1 MPQPNRK
8 LLILSRYARLGA
20 SSRLRLYQFISF
32 LKQAGFEV
40 TIEPLLDDEYITNL
54 YTGKRA
60 RISSILKTYLK
71 RIFCIKNSASF
82 DLVWIEKELLP
93 WLPAWLELSF
103 LSKDT
108 PLVVDY
114 DDAIFH
120 QYDQHRSKI
129 VRWLLG
135 NKIDTVMRRAN
146 LVVAGNNYLAT
157 RALQAG
163 AKRVEILPT
172 VVDTVTYKVISKE
185 TSNLVTIGWIGSP
198 ATAHYL
204 HLIIPALLEIK
215 KTFNVRLVAIGA
227 NASQL
232 KGLPIE
238 TITWTEVGEVEA
250 IQHFDIGIMPLPDE
264 PFARGK
270 CGYKLIQY
278 MACGKPVVASPV
290 GANRDIVR
298 DGIDGFWADSNQVW
312 FEKLSQLVADVEL
325 RERMGYSAR
334 ARVVNNYSLQ
344 GSVEK
349 LITLFES
356 LVIHTN
362 SANI

>member
-1 MPQPNRK
+1 MPQLNRK

-20 SSRLRLYQFISF
+20 SSRLRFYQFNSF
-32 LKQAGFEV
+32 LEQAGFEITV
-40 TIEPLLDDEYITNL
+40 EPLLDDEYITHL
-54 YTGKRA
+54 YAGKRA
-60 RISSILKTYLK
+60 RLSNILKTYLN
-71 RIFCIKNSASF
+71 RLFCIKKSTRF
-82 DLVWIEKELLP
+82 DLVWVEKELLP
-93 WLPAWLELSF
+93 WLPAWFELSF

-108 PLVVDY
+108 PLIVDY

-120 QYDQHRSKI
+120 QYDQHRSNI

-135 NKIDTVMRRAN
+135 NKIDAVMRRAN

-157 RALQAG
+157 RARQAG
-163 AKRVEILPT
+163 ANWVEILPT

-185 TSNLVTIGWIGSP
+185 TSNLTIGWIGSP

-204 HLIIPALLEIK
+204 HLITPALLEIK
-215 KTFNVRLVAIGA
+215 KIFNVRLVAIGA

-232 KGLPIE
+232 EGLPIE
-238 TITWTEVGEVEA
+238 TITWTEEGEVEA
-250 IQHFDIGIMPLPDE
+250 IQQFDIGIMPLPDE

-270 CGYKLIQY
+270 CGYKLIQC

-298 DGIDGFWADSNQVW
+298 DGIDGYWADSNEVW

-334 ARVVNNYSLQ
+334 ERVVNDYSLQ
-344 GSVEK
+344 GNVGK
-349 LITLFES
+349 LIALFES